1 MKKMLALQTENTKIT
16 EYLIDRRIKM
26 RVYKPTY
33 KDKRTGRKKQCR
45 RYVIDFIDN
54 NKIRQ
59 RLPAFPNKRETERA
73 AEKIE
78 WLLSCYGRPLDPEL
92 SKWLSQIPPKMYQ
105 QLIEFELSDA
115 KQLAVGKPLIE
126 HLEDFKR
133 SLLAKGDTVKHAQLV
148 FFRVKRIFNECK
160 FEYWSDIS
168 LSTIQQKISDLQNQ
182 VEVVEIKKIERKKVK
197 KRKLKNIGEAS
208 TKTKNYYIKSLKQFG
223 SWMVNDQRVS
233 ESPFRYLKNI
243 SSDGTERHPR
253 RPLEIDEARR
263 LLESTQAAPERF
275 GMTGYERAL
284 LYRLAIE
291 TGLRA
296 NELRNLAI
304 SSFNLKTCTVTA
316 VATYSKNRK
325 EYTLPLKKDTATILK
340 SYFAGRMPGAKAFRV
355 PDKPIDMLRP
365 DLEDAKI
372 PYVDDAGRYA
382 DFHALRHTTGSF
394 LVASGAHPKVVQSI
408 MRHSDINLTMGRYT
422 HIFRGQES
430 KAVAKLPDLSLSSK
444 KKQTTTATGTD
455 DVPLNDLTY
464 TGKIGVRQRIS
475 ANSDEQTNRDDDSE
489 TAVLNAPGRTRT
501 CNLRIRSPRL
511 YPIELRAQKSVSS

>member
-1 MKKMLALQTENTKIT
+1 M
-16 EYLIDRRIKM
+16 RI
-26 RVYKPTY
+26 YKPTY

-54 NKIRQ
+54 NRIRQ

-105 QLIEFELSDA
+105 QLIEFELLDA
-115 KQLAVGKPLIE
+115 RQVAVGKPLIE
-126 HLEDFKR
+126 HLEDFKQ
-133 SLLAKGDTVKHAQLV
+133 SLLAKGDTIKHAKLIS
-148 FFRVKRIFNECK
+148 FRVKRIFDECK
-160 FEYWSDIS
+160 LEYWPDIS
-168 LSTIQQKISDLQNQ
+168 ISTIQQKISNLQNQ
-182 VEVVEIKKIERKKVK
+182 VEVVETKKIGRKKTK
-197 KRKLKNIGEAS
+197 NRKLKNIGEAS
-208 TKTKNYYIKSLKQFG
+208 TKTKNYYIKSMKQFG

-243 SSDGTERHPR
+243 NSDGSERHPR
-253 RPLEIDEARR
+253 RSLEIDEARR

-275 GMTGYERAL
+275 GMTGFERAL

-296 NELRNLAI
+296 NELRNLTI
-304 SSFNLKTCTVTA
+304 SSFNLKTCTITA

-325 EYTLPLKKDTATILK
+325 EYTLPLKKDTATTLK
-340 SYFAGRMPGAKAFRV
+340 SYFAGRMPGTKAFRV
-355 PDKPIDMLRP
+355 PDKPIDMLRL

-372 PYVDDAGRYA
+372 PYVDDAGYYA

-422 HIFRGQES
+422 HVLRGQES
-430 KAVAKLPDLSLSSK
+430 KAVAELPDLSQPSK
-444 KKQTTTATGTD
+444 GKQRAIATGTD
-455 DVPLNDLTY
+455 
-464 TGKIGVRQRIS
+464 GKTISENILFVGGQQRIS
-475 ANSDEQTNRDDDSE
+475 VNSNKQQNHVDGITNSVFERARQDS
-489 TAVLNAPGRTRT
+489 
-501 CNLRIRSPRL
+501 NLQPSDSKSENHVCKRL
-511 YPIELRAQKSVSS
+511 

>member
-1 MKKMLALQTENTKIT
+1 MLQ
-16 EYLIDRRIKM
+16 
-26 RVYKPTY
+26 
-33 KDKRTGRKKQCR
+33 
-45 RYVIDFIDN
+45 
-54 NKIRQ
+54 
-59 RLPAFPNKRETERA
+59 
-73 AEKIE
+73 
-78 WLLSCYGRPLDPEL
+78 S
-92 SKWLSQIPPKMYQ
+92 
-105 QLIEFELSDA
+105 
-115 KQLAVGKPLIE
+115 
-126 HLEDFKR
+126 
-133 SLLAKGDTVKHAQLV
+133 
-148 FFRVKRIFNECK
+148 
-160 FEYWSDIS
+160 
-168 LSTIQQKISDLQNQ
+168 QKISDLQNQ

-253 RPLEIDEARR
+253 RSLDIDEARR
-263 LLESTQAAPERF
+263 LLETTQAAPERF

-296 NELRNLAI
+296 NELRNLTI
-304 SSFNLKTCTVTA
+304 SSFDLKACTVTA
-316 VATYSKNRK
+316 VAAYSKNRK

-340 SYFAGRMPGAKAFRV
+340 GFFAGKMPGVKAFKV

-382 DFHALRHTTGSF
+382 DFHALRHTAGSF

-422 HIFRGQES
+422 HVFSGQES

-511 YPIELRAQKSVSS
+511 YPIELRAPKILTVCNIS